1 MCQLTKQKQSQIKR
15 KFPYDVSISLTKPV
29 VQQDVPVLK
38 YSENVDNQ
46 SDSGDLTDS
55 SSSSSESIQS
65 SLKSVTTN
73 NYGSDFGASPKYL
86 KCAKHKIDFGRM
98 GDYKTH
104 NINEHPG
111 NFHCSTCGKGYLTEG
126 QLQNHINAVHLGM
139 IHKCPVVDCEAH
151 FLSKKGLN
159 NHLSL
164 HNSKK
169 DVFLC
174 NICGLDFDPLS
185 KLKYHKIS
193 HSATKEHECTWCSS
207 KFGQKSERMRHQLLS
222 CKK

>member
-1 MCQLTKQKQSQIKR
+1 MRWVFPIVTSAHQEKTNFIKVEDIETVHQLSKQKQSEIKR
-15 KFPYDVSISLTKPV
+15 KFPYDVLISSTKS
-29 VQQDVPVLK
+29 VLK

-46 SDSGDLTDS
+46 SDSGDSTDS
-55 SSSSSESIQS
+55 SLSSSESIQS

-73 NYGSDFGASPKYL
+73 NHGNDFRASPKCL
-86 KCAKHKIDFGRM
+86 KCTKHKIDFGSM

-104 NINEHPG
+104 NIKEHPG
-111 NFHCSTCGKGYLTEG
+111 NFHCSTCGKGYSTEG

-139 IHKCPVVDCEAH
+139 VHKCPVVDCEVY

-164 HNSKK
+164 HKSKK

-174 NICGLDFDPLS
+174 NVCGLDFESLS
-185 KLKYHKIS
+185 KLKYHKICIIINY
-193 HSATKEHECTWCSS
+193 T
-207 KFGQKSERMRHQLLS
+207 
-222 CKK
+222 